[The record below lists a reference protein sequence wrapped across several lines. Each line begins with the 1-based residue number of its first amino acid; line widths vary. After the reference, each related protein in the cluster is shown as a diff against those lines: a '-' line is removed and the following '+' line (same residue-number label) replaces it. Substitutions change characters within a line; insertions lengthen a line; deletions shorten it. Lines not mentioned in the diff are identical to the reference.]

1 MSVTYG
7 PTSET
12 PLAHYDRDSQSWKT
26 SEDTCLWDFPKSLET
41 LPAWGMTHGG
51 DLFELPTP
59 ERPTSE
65 QEFSS
70 LPTPRATPAMGEALD
85 ITLGMY
91 RRRGSTTKG
100 RLEES
105 IALLPTPA
113 VNDMGGG
120 KTIEWWDDWTQR
132 MKQVHANGN
141 GHGKS
146 LHIEA
151 MRMTLTG
158 ENIGK
163 PSTDGKHSA
172 DPHHVPPS
180 ATKTG
185 ELDSLPFSWNG

>member
-1 MSVTYG
+1 MTDTFGHTYG
-7 PTSET
+7 T
-12 PLAHYDRDSQSWKT
+12 PLARYDRDSQSWRT
-26 SEDTCLWDFPKSLET
+26 SEDTSLWDLPTSLVT
-41 LPAWGMTHGG
+41 LPTWGMTQGG

-59 ERPTSE
+59 ERPTSVP
-65 QEFSS
+65 EFSS
-70 LPTPRATPAMGEALD
+70 LPTPRATPAMSEALD

-91 RRRGSTTKG
+91 QRRGGTTKG

-120 KTIEWWDDWTQR
+120 KTIEWWDEWAPRQKSSDGR
-132 MKQVHANGN
+132 PAP
-141 GHGKS
+141 HGKS
-146 LHIEA
+146 LAIEA
-151 MRMTLTG
+151 LRMTLTG
-158 ENIGK
+158 ENISK